1 MLKVSSI
8 FYSIQGEGAHAGYAN
23 IFVRLYGCNLTCD
36 FCDDE
41 LHKTTMEEM
50 HYQEVYDRIQGY
62 PAKNIIITG
71 GEPSIYNLNAF
82 ISFLKEK
89 GYYVSIETNGYNFS
103 NIAKADW
110 VTYSPKDWDNV
121 RKEGFDELKCIVDKH
136 SPVEKLLKIETE
148 KEIFIQP
155 QNYMHEPNMENV
167 HFCVKLVE
175 QYPQKFRLSIQ
186 LHKFIGLE

>member
-1 MLKVSSI
+1 MLKVSTI
-8 FYSIQGEGAHAGYAN
+8 FYSIQGEGAHTGCAN

-50 HYQEVYDRIQGY
+50 HYEEVYRRIQKY

-71 GEPSIYNLNAF
+71 GEPTIYDLNDF
-82 ISFLKEK
+82 ITFLQERD
-89 GYYVSIETNGYNFS
+89 YYVSIETNGYNFS

-110 VTYSPKDWDNV
+110 ITYSPKDWDNV
-121 RKEGFDELKCIVDKH
+121 KEEGFDELKFIVSKN
-136 SPVEKLLKIETE
+136 SPIEKLLKIES
-148 KEIFIQP
+148 KKYIFVQP

-175 QYPQKFRLSIQ
+175 KYPQKFRLSIQ